1 MINLKNEA
9 EMIAFG
15 KRIGET
21 IFPHSI
27 ITLTGD
33 LGAGKTT
40 FTKGIG
46 QGLEIKK
53 IINSPTFTIVKVYSG
68 RMTLY
73 HFDAYR
79 LEGADDDL
87 GFEEMFEDDGLCVIE
102 WPQFIE
108 DIIPEERLE
117 IEIIKNE
124 DETRSLKLHPI
135 GEKYENYVRRLH
147 MISLVM
153 DTSNSYLAVGLFK
166 DNMCLEAF
174 QEKGSRRQS
183 EKAIPT
189 LKEVLDRH
197 HIALKDVNEMI
208 ITSGPGSYTGVRVA
222 MTIAKTLAAVSDVR
236 IKSVSS
242 LAAYAGMNQALSVI
256 DARGHKV
263 FVGVYENG
271 LPLIKEQVVTLEDFA
286 QLRAE
291 YEDFELVG
299 EVGCL
304 GLDEKECDLCA
315 NIYALGQMADPIK
328 NVDLLVPTY
337 IKDVEAKKACY

>member
-1 MINLKNEA
+1 
-9 EMIAFG
+9 
-15 KRIGET
+15 
-21 IFPHSI
+21 
-27 ITLTGD
+27 
-33 LGAGKTT
+33 
-40 FTKGIG
+40 
-46 QGLEIKK
+46 
-53 IINSPTFTIVKVYSG
+53 
-68 RMTLY
+68 
-73 HFDAYR
+73 
-79 LEGADDDL
+79 
-87 GFEEMFEDDGLCVIE
+87 
-102 WPQFIE
+102 
-108 DIIPEERLE
+108 
-117 IEIIKNE
+117 
-124 DETRSLKLHPI
+124 
-135 GEKYENYVRRLH
+135 

-189 LKEVLDRH
+189 LKEMLDRH

-222 MTIAKTLAAVSDVR
+222 MTIAKTLAAVSDVK

-271 LPLIKEQVVTLEDFA
+271 LPLMKEQVMTLEDFA

-304 GLDEKECDLCA
+304 GLNEKECDLCA
-315 NIYALGQMADPIK
+315 NIYALAQMADPIK

>member
-1 MINLKNEA
+1 
-9 EMIAFG
+9 
-15 KRIGET
+15 
-21 IFPHSI
+21 
-27 ITLTGD
+27 
-33 LGAGKTT
+33 
-40 FTKGIG
+40 
-46 QGLEIKK
+46 
-53 IINSPTFTIVKVYSG
+53 
-68 RMTLY
+68 
-73 HFDAYR
+73 
-79 LEGADDDL
+79 
-87 GFEEMFEDDGLCVIE
+87 
-102 WPQFIE
+102 
-108 DIIPEERLE
+108 
-117 IEIIKNE
+117 
-124 DETRSLKLHPI
+124 
-135 GEKYENYVRRLH
+135 

-166 DNMCLEAF
+166 DNICLEAF

-183 EKAIPT
+183 EKAIPS

-271 LPLIKEQVVTLEDFA
+271 LPLIKEQVMTLEDFA

-315 NIYALGQMADPIK
+315 NIYALAQMADPIK

>member
-1 MINLKNEA
+1 
-9 EMIAFG
+9 
-15 KRIGET
+15 
-21 IFPHSI
+21 
-27 ITLTGD
+27 
-33 LGAGKTT
+33 
-40 FTKGIG
+40 
-46 QGLEIKK
+46 
-53 IINSPTFTIVKVYSG
+53 
-68 RMTLY
+68 
-73 HFDAYR
+73 
-79 LEGADDDL
+79 
-87 GFEEMFEDDGLCVIE
+87 
-102 WPQFIE
+102 
-108 DIIPEERLE
+108 
-117 IEIIKNE
+117 
-124 DETRSLKLHPI
+124 
-135 GEKYENYVRRLH
+135 

-271 LPLIKEQVVTLEDFA
+271 LPLIKEQVVALEDFA

-291 YEDFELVG
+291 YGDFELVG
-299 EVGCL
+299 EIGCL

-315 NIYALGQMADPIK
+315 NIYALGQMADPIE
-328 NVDLLVPTY
+328 NVDLLAPTY

>member
-1 MINLKNEA
+1 
-9 EMIAFG
+9 
-15 KRIGET
+15 
-21 IFPHSI
+21 
-27 ITLTGD
+27 
-33 LGAGKTT
+33 
-40 FTKGIG
+40 
-46 QGLEIKK
+46 
-53 IINSPTFTIVKVYSG
+53 
-68 RMTLY
+68 
-73 HFDAYR
+73 
-79 LEGADDDL
+79 
-87 GFEEMFEDDGLCVIE
+87 
-102 WPQFIE
+102 
-108 DIIPEERLE
+108 
-117 IEIIKNE
+117 
-124 DETRSLKLHPI
+124 
-135 GEKYENYVRRLH
+135 

-153 DTSNSYLAVGLFK
+153 DTSNSYLAGGLFK

-222 MTIAKTLAAVSDVR
+222 MTIAKTLAAVSDVK

-271 LPLIKEQVVTLEDFA
+271 LPLIKEQVVALEDFA

-291 YEDFELVG
+291 YGDFELVG
-299 EVGCL
+299 EIGCL

-315 NIYALGQMADPIK
+315 NIYALGQMADPIE

>member
-1 MINLKNEA
+1 
-9 EMIAFG
+9 
-15 KRIGET
+15 
-21 IFPHSI
+21 
-27 ITLTGD
+27 
-33 LGAGKTT
+33 
-40 FTKGIG
+40 
-46 QGLEIKK
+46 
-53 IINSPTFTIVKVYSG
+53 
-68 RMTLY
+68 
-73 HFDAYR
+73 
-79 LEGADDDL
+79 
-87 GFEEMFEDDGLCVIE
+87 
-102 WPQFIE
+102 
-108 DIIPEERLE
+108 
-117 IEIIKNE
+117 
-124 DETRSLKLHPI
+124 
-135 GEKYENYVRRLH
+135 

-256 DARGHKV
+256 DSRGHKV

-271 LPLIKEQVVTLEDFA
+271 LPLIKEQVVALEDFA

-291 YEDFELVG
+291 YGDFELVG
-299 EVGCL
+299 EIGCL

-315 NIYALGQMADPIK
+315 NIYALGQMADPIE

>member
-1 MINLKNEA
+1 
-9 EMIAFG
+9 
-15 KRIGET
+15 
-21 IFPHSI
+21 
-27 ITLTGD
+27 
-33 LGAGKTT
+33 
-40 FTKGIG
+40 
-46 QGLEIKK
+46 
-53 IINSPTFTIVKVYSG
+53 
-68 RMTLY
+68 
-73 HFDAYR
+73 
-79 LEGADDDL
+79 
-87 GFEEMFEDDGLCVIE
+87 
-102 WPQFIE
+102 
-108 DIIPEERLE
+108 
-117 IEIIKNE
+117 
-124 DETRSLKLHPI
+124 
-135 GEKYENYVRRLH
+135 

-153 DTSNSYLAVGLFK
+153 DTSNSYLAVGLFQ

-197 HIALKDVNEMI
+197 HIALKDVKEMI

-256 DARGHKV
+256 DERGHKV

-271 LPLIKEQVVTLEDFA
+271 LPLIKEQVVALEDFA

-291 YEDFELVG
+291 YGDFELVG
-299 EVGCL
+299 EIGCL

>member
-1 MINLKNEA
+1 
-9 EMIAFG
+9 
-15 KRIGET
+15 
-21 IFPHSI
+21 
-27 ITLTGD
+27 
-33 LGAGKTT
+33 
-40 FTKGIG
+40 
-46 QGLEIKK
+46 
-53 IINSPTFTIVKVYSG
+53 
-68 RMTLY
+68 
-73 HFDAYR
+73 
-79 LEGADDDL
+79 
-87 GFEEMFEDDGLCVIE
+87 
-102 WPQFIE
+102 
-108 DIIPEERLE
+108 
-117 IEIIKNE
+117 
-124 DETRSLKLHPI
+124 
-135 GEKYENYVRRLH
+135 

-153 DTSNSYLAVGLFK
+153 DTSNSYLAVGLYQ
-166 DNMCLEAF
+166 DNVCLEAF

-222 MTIAKTLAAVSDVR
+222 MTIAKTLASVSDVK

-242 LAAYAGMNQALSVI
+242 LAAYAGMNQAFSVI

>member
-1 MINLKNEA
+1 
-9 EMIAFG
+9 
-15 KRIGET
+15 
-21 IFPHSI
+21 
-27 ITLTGD
+27 
-33 LGAGKTT
+33 
-40 FTKGIG
+40 
-46 QGLEIKK
+46 
-53 IINSPTFTIVKVYSG
+53 
-68 RMTLY
+68 
-73 HFDAYR
+73 
-79 LEGADDDL
+79 
-87 GFEEMFEDDGLCVIE
+87 
-102 WPQFIE
+102 
-108 DIIPEERLE
+108 
-117 IEIIKNE
+117 
-124 DETRSLKLHPI
+124 
-135 GEKYENYVRRLH
+135 

-153 DTSNSYLAVGLFK
+153 DTSNSYLAVGLYQ
-166 DNMCLEAF
+166 DSVCLEAF

-222 MTIAKTLAAVSDVR
+222 MTIAKTLAAVSNVK

-271 LPLIKEQVVTLEDFA
+271 LPLMKEQVMTLEDFA

-304 GLDEKECDLCA
+304 GLNEKECDLCA

>member
-1 MINLKNEA
+1 
-9 EMIAFG
+9 
-15 KRIGET
+15 
-21 IFPHSI
+21 
-27 ITLTGD
+27 
-33 LGAGKTT
+33 
-40 FTKGIG
+40 
-46 QGLEIKK
+46 
-53 IINSPTFTIVKVYSG
+53 
-68 RMTLY
+68 
-73 HFDAYR
+73 
-79 LEGADDDL
+79 
-87 GFEEMFEDDGLCVIE
+87 
-102 WPQFIE
+102 
-108 DIIPEERLE
+108 
-117 IEIIKNE
+117 
-124 DETRSLKLHPI
+124 
-135 GEKYENYVRRLH
+135 

-208 ITSGPGSYTGVRVA
+208 ITSAPGSYTGLRVA
-222 MTIAKTLAAVSDVR
+222 MTIAKPLAAVSDVR

-271 LPLIKEQVVTLEDFA
+271 LPLIKEQVVTLENFA

>member
-1 MINLKNEA
+1 
-9 EMIAFG
+9 
-15 KRIGET
+15 
-21 IFPHSI
+21 
-27 ITLTGD
+27 
-33 LGAGKTT
+33 
-40 FTKGIG
+40 
-46 QGLEIKK
+46 
-53 IINSPTFTIVKVYSG
+53 
-68 RMTLY
+68 
-73 HFDAYR
+73 
-79 LEGADDDL
+79 
-87 GFEEMFEDDGLCVIE
+87 
-102 WPQFIE
+102 
-108 DIIPEERLE
+108 
-117 IEIIKNE
+117 
-124 DETRSLKLHPI
+124 
-135 GEKYENYVRRLH
+135 

-183 EKAIPT
+183 EKAIPS

-236 IKSVSS
+236 VKSVSS

-271 LPLIKEQVVTLEDFA
+271 LPLIKEQVMTLEDFA

>member
-1 MINLKNEA
+1 
-9 EMIAFG
+9 
-15 KRIGET
+15 
-21 IFPHSI
+21 
-27 ITLTGD
+27 
-33 LGAGKTT
+33 
-40 FTKGIG
+40 
-46 QGLEIKK
+46 
-53 IINSPTFTIVKVYSG
+53 
-68 RMTLY
+68 
-73 HFDAYR
+73 
-79 LEGADDDL
+79 
-87 GFEEMFEDDGLCVIE
+87 
-102 WPQFIE
+102 
-108 DIIPEERLE
+108 
-117 IEIIKNE
+117 
-124 DETRSLKLHPI
+124 
-135 GEKYENYVRRLH
+135 

-153 DTSNSYLAVGLFK
+153 DTSNSYLAVGLLK

-197 HIALKDVNEMI
+197 HVALKDVNEMI

>member
-1 MINLKNEA
+1 
-9 EMIAFG
+9 
-15 KRIGET
+15 
-21 IFPHSI
+21 
-27 ITLTGD
+27 
-33 LGAGKTT
+33 
-40 FTKGIG
+40 
-46 QGLEIKK
+46 
-53 IINSPTFTIVKVYSG
+53 
-68 RMTLY
+68 
-73 HFDAYR
+73 
-79 LEGADDDL
+79 
-87 GFEEMFEDDGLCVIE
+87 
-102 WPQFIE
+102 
-108 DIIPEERLE
+108 
-117 IEIIKNE
+117 
-124 DETRSLKLHPI
+124 
-135 GEKYENYVRRLH
+135 
-147 MISLVM
+147 M
-153 DTSNSYLAVGLFK
+153 DTSNSYLDVGLFK

-183 EKAIPT
+183 EKAIPS

-271 LPLIKEQVVTLEDFA
+271 LPLIKEQVMTLEDFT

>member
-1 MINLKNEA
+1 
-9 EMIAFG
+9 
-15 KRIGET
+15 
-21 IFPHSI
+21 
-27 ITLTGD
+27 
-33 LGAGKTT
+33 
-40 FTKGIG
+40 
-46 QGLEIKK
+46 
-53 IINSPTFTIVKVYSG
+53 
-68 RMTLY
+68 
-73 HFDAYR
+73 
-79 LEGADDDL
+79 
-87 GFEEMFEDDGLCVIE
+87 
-102 WPQFIE
+102 
-108 DIIPEERLE
+108 
-117 IEIIKNE
+117 
-124 DETRSLKLHPI
+124 
-135 GEKYENYVRRLH
+135 

-153 DTSNSYLAVGLFK
+153 DTSNSYLAVGLYQ
-166 DNMCLEAF
+166 DNVCLEAF

-242 LAAYAGMNQALSVI
+242 LAAYAGMNQALSV
-256 DARGHKV
+256 
-263 FVGVYENG
+263 GVYENG
-271 LPLIKEQVVTLEDFA
+271 LPLIKEQVMTLEDFA

-291 YEDFELVG
+291 YGDFELVG

>member
-1 MINLKNEA
+1 
-9 EMIAFG
+9 
-15 KRIGET
+15 
-21 IFPHSI
+21 
-27 ITLTGD
+27 
-33 LGAGKTT
+33 
-40 FTKGIG
+40 
-46 QGLEIKK
+46 
-53 IINSPTFTIVKVYSG
+53 
-68 RMTLY
+68 
-73 HFDAYR
+73 
-79 LEGADDDL
+79 
-87 GFEEMFEDDGLCVIE
+87 
-102 WPQFIE
+102 
-108 DIIPEERLE
+108 
-117 IEIIKNE
+117 
-124 DETRSLKLHPI
+124 
-135 GEKYENYVRRLH
+135 

-183 EKAIPT
+183 EKAIPS

-242 LAAYAGMNQALSVI
+242 LSAYAGMNQALSVI

-271 LPLIKEQVVTLEDFA
+271 LPLIKEQVMTLEDFA

-315 NIYALGQMADPIK
+315 NIYALAQMSDPIK

>member
-1 MINLKNEA
+1 
-9 EMIAFG
+9 
-15 KRIGET
+15 
-21 IFPHSI
+21 
-27 ITLTGD
+27 
-33 LGAGKTT
+33 
-40 FTKGIG
+40 
-46 QGLEIKK
+46 
-53 IINSPTFTIVKVYSG
+53 
-68 RMTLY
+68 
-73 HFDAYR
+73 
-79 LEGADDDL
+79 
-87 GFEEMFEDDGLCVIE
+87 
-102 WPQFIE
+102 
-108 DIIPEERLE
+108 
-117 IEIIKNE
+117 
-124 DETRSLKLHPI
+124 
-135 GEKYENYVRRLH
+135 

-222 MTIAKTLAAVSDVR
+222 MTIAKILAAVSDVR

-271 LPLIKEQVVTLEDFA
+271 LPLIKEQVVALEDFA

-291 YEDFELVG
+291 YGDFELVG
-299 EVGCL
+299 EIGCL

-315 NIYALGQMADPIK
+315 NIYALGQMADPIE

>member
-1 MINLKNEA
+1 
-9 EMIAFG
+9 
-15 KRIGET
+15 
-21 IFPHSI
+21 
-27 ITLTGD
+27 
-33 LGAGKTT
+33 
-40 FTKGIG
+40 
-46 QGLEIKK
+46 
-53 IINSPTFTIVKVYSG
+53 
-68 RMTLY
+68 
-73 HFDAYR
+73 
-79 LEGADDDL
+79 
-87 GFEEMFEDDGLCVIE
+87 
-102 WPQFIE
+102 
-108 DIIPEERLE
+108 
-117 IEIIKNE
+117 
-124 DETRSLKLHPI
+124 
-135 GEKYENYVRRLH
+135 

-153 DTSNSYLAVGLFK
+153 DTSNSYLAVGLFQ
-166 DNMCLEAF
+166 DNMCQEAF

-197 HIALKDVNEMI
+197 HIALKDVKEMI

-242 LAAYAGMNQALSVI
+242 LAAYAGMSQALSVI

-271 LPLIKEQVVTLEDFA
+271 LPLIKEQVVALEDFA

-291 YEDFELVG
+291 YGDFELVG
-299 EVGCL
+299 EIGCL

-315 NIYALGQMADPIK
+315 NIYALGQMADPIE

>member
-1 MINLKNEA
+1 
-9 EMIAFG
+9 
-15 KRIGET
+15 
-21 IFPHSI
+21 
-27 ITLTGD
+27 
-33 LGAGKTT
+33 
-40 FTKGIG
+40 
-46 QGLEIKK
+46 
-53 IINSPTFTIVKVYSG
+53 
-68 RMTLY
+68 
-73 HFDAYR
+73 
-79 LEGADDDL
+79 
-87 GFEEMFEDDGLCVIE
+87 
-102 WPQFIE
+102 
-108 DIIPEERLE
+108 
-117 IEIIKNE
+117 
-124 DETRSLKLHPI
+124 
-135 GEKYENYVRRLH
+135 

-189 LKEVLDRH
+189 LKEMLDRH

-271 LPLIKEQVVTLEDFA
+271 LPLIKEQVVALEDFA

-291 YEDFELVG
+291 YGDFELVG
-299 EVGCL
+299 EIGCL

-315 NIYALGQMADPIK
+315 NIYALGQMADPIE

>member
-1 MINLKNEA
+1 
-9 EMIAFG
+9 
-15 KRIGET
+15 
-21 IFPHSI
+21 
-27 ITLTGD
+27 
-33 LGAGKTT
+33 
-40 FTKGIG
+40 
-46 QGLEIKK
+46 
-53 IINSPTFTIVKVYSG
+53 
-68 RMTLY
+68 
-73 HFDAYR
+73 
-79 LEGADDDL
+79 
-87 GFEEMFEDDGLCVIE
+87 
-102 WPQFIE
+102 
-108 DIIPEERLE
+108 
-117 IEIIKNE
+117 
-124 DETRSLKLHPI
+124 
-135 GEKYENYVRRLH
+135 

-183 EKAIPT
+183 EKAIPS

-315 NIYALGQMADPIK
+315 NIYALAQMADPIK

>member
-1 MINLKNEA
+1 
-9 EMIAFG
+9 
-15 KRIGET
+15 
-21 IFPHSI
+21 
-27 ITLTGD
+27 
-33 LGAGKTT
+33 
-40 FTKGIG
+40 
-46 QGLEIKK
+46 
-53 IINSPTFTIVKVYSG
+53 
-68 RMTLY
+68 
-73 HFDAYR
+73 
-79 LEGADDDL
+79 
-87 GFEEMFEDDGLCVIE
+87 
-102 WPQFIE
+102 
-108 DIIPEERLE
+108 
-117 IEIIKNE
+117 
-124 DETRSLKLHPI
+124 
-135 GEKYENYVRRLH
+135 

-197 HIALKDVNEMI
+197 HVALKDVNEMI

-222 MTIAKTLAAVSDVR
+222 MTIAKTLAAVSDVK

-242 LAAYAGMNQALSVI
+242 LAAYAGMNQAFSVI

>member
-1 MINLKNEA
+1 
-9 EMIAFG
+9 
-15 KRIGET
+15 
-21 IFPHSI
+21 
-27 ITLTGD
+27 
-33 LGAGKTT
+33 
-40 FTKGIG
+40 
-46 QGLEIKK
+46 
-53 IINSPTFTIVKVYSG
+53 
-68 RMTLY
+68 
-73 HFDAYR
+73 
-79 LEGADDDL
+79 
-87 GFEEMFEDDGLCVIE
+87 
-102 WPQFIE
+102 
-108 DIIPEERLE
+108 
-117 IEIIKNE
+117 
-124 DETRSLKLHPI
+124 
-135 GEKYENYVRRLH
+135 

-183 EKAIPT
+183 EKAIPS

-242 LAAYAGMNQALSVI
+242 LSAYAGMNQALSVI

-271 LPLIKEQVVTLEDFA
+271 LPLIKEQVMTLEDFT

-315 NIYALGQMADPIK
+315 NIYALAQMADPIK

>member
-1 MINLKNEA
+1 
-9 EMIAFG
+9 
-15 KRIGET
+15 
-21 IFPHSI
+21 
-27 ITLTGD
+27 
-33 LGAGKTT
+33 
-40 FTKGIG
+40 
-46 QGLEIKK
+46 
-53 IINSPTFTIVKVYSG
+53 
-68 RMTLY
+68 
-73 HFDAYR
+73 
-79 LEGADDDL
+79 
-87 GFEEMFEDDGLCVIE
+87 
-102 WPQFIE
+102 
-108 DIIPEERLE
+108 
-117 IEIIKNE
+117 
-124 DETRSLKLHPI
+124 
-135 GEKYENYVRRLH
+135 

>member
-1 MINLKNEA
+1 
-9 EMIAFG
+9 
-15 KRIGET
+15 
-21 IFPHSI
+21 
-27 ITLTGD
+27 
-33 LGAGKTT
+33 
-40 FTKGIG
+40 
-46 QGLEIKK
+46 
-53 IINSPTFTIVKVYSG
+53 
-68 RMTLY
+68 
-73 HFDAYR
+73 
-79 LEGADDDL
+79 
-87 GFEEMFEDDGLCVIE
+87 
-102 WPQFIE
+102 
-108 DIIPEERLE
+108 
-117 IEIIKNE
+117 
-124 DETRSLKLHPI
+124 
-135 GEKYENYVRRLH
+135 

-183 EKAIPT
+183 EKAIPS

-271 LPLIKEQVVTLEDFA
+271 LPLIKEQVMTLEDFT

-299 EVGCL
+299 KVGCL

-315 NIYALGQMADPIK
+315 NIYAVAQMADPIK

>member
-1 MINLKNEA
+1 
-9 EMIAFG
+9 
-15 KRIGET
+15 
-21 IFPHSI
+21 
-27 ITLTGD
+27 
-33 LGAGKTT
+33 
-40 FTKGIG
+40 
-46 QGLEIKK
+46 
-53 IINSPTFTIVKVYSG
+53 
-68 RMTLY
+68 
-73 HFDAYR
+73 
-79 LEGADDDL
+79 
-87 GFEEMFEDDGLCVIE
+87 
-102 WPQFIE
+102 
-108 DIIPEERLE
+108 
-117 IEIIKNE
+117 
-124 DETRSLKLHPI
+124 
-135 GEKYENYVRRLH
+135 

-153 DTSNSYLAVGLFK
+153 DTSNSYLAVGLYQ
-166 DNMCLEAF
+166 DNVCLEAF

-222 MTIAKTLAAVSDVR
+222 MTIAKTLAAVSDVK

-242 LAAYAGMNQALSVI
+242 LAAYAGMNQAFSVI

-271 LPLIKEQVVTLEDFA
+271 LPLIKEQVVILEDFA

>member
-1 MINLKNEA
+1 
-9 EMIAFG
+9 
-15 KRIGET
+15 
-21 IFPHSI
+21 
-27 ITLTGD
+27 
-33 LGAGKTT
+33 
-40 FTKGIG
+40 
-46 QGLEIKK
+46 
-53 IINSPTFTIVKVYSG
+53 
-68 RMTLY
+68 
-73 HFDAYR
+73 
-79 LEGADDDL
+79 
-87 GFEEMFEDDGLCVIE
+87 
-102 WPQFIE
+102 
-108 DIIPEERLE
+108 
-117 IEIIKNE
+117 
-124 DETRSLKLHPI
+124 
-135 GEKYENYVRRLH
+135 

-153 DTSNSYLAVGLFK
+153 DTSNSYLAVGLYQ
-166 DNMCLEAF
+166 DNVCLEAF

-271 LPLIKEQVVTLEDFA
+271 LPLIKEQVVAL
-286 QLRAE
+286 
-291 YEDFELVG
+291 EDFELVG
-299 EVGCL
+299 EIGCL

-315 NIYALGQMADPIK
+315 NIYALGQMADPIE

>member
-1 MINLKNEA
+1 
-9 EMIAFG
+9 
-15 KRIGET
+15 
-21 IFPHSI
+21 
-27 ITLTGD
+27 
-33 LGAGKTT
+33 
-40 FTKGIG
+40 
-46 QGLEIKK
+46 
-53 IINSPTFTIVKVYSG
+53 
-68 RMTLY
+68 
-73 HFDAYR
+73 
-79 LEGADDDL
+79 
-87 GFEEMFEDDGLCVIE
+87 
-102 WPQFIE
+102 
-108 DIIPEERLE
+108 
-117 IEIIKNE
+117 
-124 DETRSLKLHPI
+124 
-135 GEKYENYVRRLH
+135 

-153 DTSNSYLAVGLFK
+153 DTSNRYLAVGLFK

-271 LPLIKEQVVTLEDFA
+271 LPLIKEQVVALEDFA
-286 QLRAE
+286 QSRAE
-291 YEDFELVG
+291 YGDFELVG
-299 EVGCL
+299 EIGCL

-315 NIYALGQMADPIK
+315 NIYALGQMADPIE

>member
-1 MINLKNEA
+1 
-9 EMIAFG
+9 
-15 KRIGET
+15 
-21 IFPHSI
+21 
-27 ITLTGD
+27 
-33 LGAGKTT
+33 
-40 FTKGIG
+40 
-46 QGLEIKK
+46 
-53 IINSPTFTIVKVYSG
+53 
-68 RMTLY
+68 
-73 HFDAYR
+73 
-79 LEGADDDL
+79 
-87 GFEEMFEDDGLCVIE
+87 
-102 WPQFIE
+102 
-108 DIIPEERLE
+108 
-117 IEIIKNE
+117 
-124 DETRSLKLHPI
+124 
-135 GEKYENYVRRLH
+135 

-183 EKAIPT
+183 EKAIPS

-271 LPLIKEQVVTLEDFA
+271 LPLIKEQVMTLEYFA

-315 NIYALGQMADPIK
+315 NIYALAQMADPIK

>member
-1 MINLKNEA
+1 
-9 EMIAFG
+9 
-15 KRIGET
+15 
-21 IFPHSI
+21 
-27 ITLTGD
+27 
-33 LGAGKTT
+33 
-40 FTKGIG
+40 
-46 QGLEIKK
+46 
-53 IINSPTFTIVKVYSG
+53 
-68 RMTLY
+68 
-73 HFDAYR
+73 
-79 LEGADDDL
+79 
-87 GFEEMFEDDGLCVIE
+87 
-102 WPQFIE
+102 
-108 DIIPEERLE
+108 
-117 IEIIKNE
+117 
-124 DETRSLKLHPI
+124 
-135 GEKYENYVRRLH
+135 

-222 MTIAKTLAAVSDVR
+222 MTIAKTLAAVSDVK

-242 LAAYAGMNQALSVI
+242 LAAYAGMNQAFSVI

-271 LPLIKEQVVTLEDFA
+271 LPLIKEQVVALEDFA

-315 NIYALGQMADPIK
+315 NIYALGQMADPIE

>member
-1 MINLKNEA
+1 
-9 EMIAFG
+9 
-15 KRIGET
+15 
-21 IFPHSI
+21 
-27 ITLTGD
+27 
-33 LGAGKTT
+33 
-40 FTKGIG
+40 
-46 QGLEIKK
+46 
-53 IINSPTFTIVKVYSG
+53 
-68 RMTLY
+68 
-73 HFDAYR
+73 
-79 LEGADDDL
+79 
-87 GFEEMFEDDGLCVIE
+87 
-102 WPQFIE
+102 
-108 DIIPEERLE
+108 
-117 IEIIKNE
+117 
-124 DETRSLKLHPI
+124 
-135 GEKYENYVRRLH
+135 

-153 DTSNSYLAVGLFK
+153 DTSNSYLAVGLFQ

-189 LKEVLDRH
+189 LKEVLDHH

-242 LAAYAGMNQALSVI
+242 LAAYAGMSQALSVI

-271 LPLIKEQVVTLEDFA
+271 LPLIKEQVVALEDFA

-291 YEDFELVG
+291 YGDFELVG
-299 EVGCL
+299 EIGCL

-315 NIYALGQMADPIK
+315 NIYALGQMADPIE

>member
-1 MINLKNEA
+1 
-9 EMIAFG
+9 
-15 KRIGET
+15 
-21 IFPHSI
+21 
-27 ITLTGD
+27 
-33 LGAGKTT
+33 
-40 FTKGIG
+40 
-46 QGLEIKK
+46 
-53 IINSPTFTIVKVYSG
+53 
-68 RMTLY
+68 
-73 HFDAYR
+73 
-79 LEGADDDL
+79 
-87 GFEEMFEDDGLCVIE
+87 
-102 WPQFIE
+102 
-108 DIIPEERLE
+108 
-117 IEIIKNE
+117 
-124 DETRSLKLHPI
+124 
-135 GEKYENYVRRLH
+135 

-222 MTIAKTLAAVSDVR
+222 MTIAKTLAAVSDVK

-242 LAAYAGMNQALSVI
+242 LAAYAGMNQAFSVI

>member
-1 MINLKNEA
+1 
-9 EMIAFG
+9 
-15 KRIGET
+15 
-21 IFPHSI
+21 
-27 ITLTGD
+27 
-33 LGAGKTT
+33 
-40 FTKGIG
+40 
-46 QGLEIKK
+46 
-53 IINSPTFTIVKVYSG
+53 
-68 RMTLY
+68 
-73 HFDAYR
+73 
-79 LEGADDDL
+79 
-87 GFEEMFEDDGLCVIE
+87 
-102 WPQFIE
+102 
-108 DIIPEERLE
+108 
-117 IEIIKNE
+117 
-124 DETRSLKLHPI
+124 
-135 GEKYENYVRRLH
+135 

-197 HIALKDVNEMI
+197 HIALKDVNERI

-222 MTIAKTLAAVSDVR
+222 MTIAMTLAAVSDVR

-271 LPLIKEQVVTLEDFA
+271 LPLIKEQVVALEDFA

-291 YEDFELVG
+291 YGDFELVG
-299 EVGCL
+299 EIGCL

-315 NIYALGQMADPIK
+315 NIYALGQMADPIE

>member
-1 MINLKNEA
+1 
-9 EMIAFG
+9 
-15 KRIGET
+15 
-21 IFPHSI
+21 
-27 ITLTGD
+27 
-33 LGAGKTT
+33 
-40 FTKGIG
+40 
-46 QGLEIKK
+46 
-53 IINSPTFTIVKVYSG
+53 
-68 RMTLY
+68 
-73 HFDAYR
+73 
-79 LEGADDDL
+79 
-87 GFEEMFEDDGLCVIE
+87 
-102 WPQFIE
+102 
-108 DIIPEERLE
+108 
-117 IEIIKNE
+117 
-124 DETRSLKLHPI
+124 
-135 GEKYENYVRRLH
+135 

-153 DTSNSYLAVGLFK
+153 DTSNSYLVVGLYQ
-166 DNMCLEAF
+166 DNVCLEAF

-222 MTIAKTLAAVSDVR
+222 MTIAKTLAAVSNVK

-271 LPLIKEQVVTLEDFA
+271 LPLMKEQMMTLEDFA

-304 GLDEKECDLCA
+304 GLNEKECDLCA

>member
-1 MINLKNEA
+1 
-9 EMIAFG
+9 
-15 KRIGET
+15 
-21 IFPHSI
+21 
-27 ITLTGD
+27 
-33 LGAGKTT
+33 
-40 FTKGIG
+40 
-46 QGLEIKK
+46 
-53 IINSPTFTIVKVYSG
+53 
-68 RMTLY
+68 
-73 HFDAYR
+73 
-79 LEGADDDL
+79 
-87 GFEEMFEDDGLCVIE
+87 
-102 WPQFIE
+102 
-108 DIIPEERLE
+108 
-117 IEIIKNE
+117 
-124 DETRSLKLHPI
+124 
-135 GEKYENYVRRLH
+135 

-222 MTIAKTLAAVSDVR
+222 MTIAKTLAAVSVVR

-271 LPLIKEQVVTLEDFA
+271 LPLIKEQVVALEDFA

-291 YEDFELVG
+291 YGDFELVG
-299 EVGCL
+299 EIGCL

-315 NIYALGQMADPIK
+315 NIYALGQMADPIE

>member
-1 MINLKNEA
+1 
-9 EMIAFG
+9 
-15 KRIGET
+15 
-21 IFPHSI
+21 
-27 ITLTGD
+27 
-33 LGAGKTT
+33 
-40 FTKGIG
+40 
-46 QGLEIKK
+46 
-53 IINSPTFTIVKVYSG
+53 
-68 RMTLY
+68 
-73 HFDAYR
+73 
-79 LEGADDDL
+79 
-87 GFEEMFEDDGLCVIE
+87 
-102 WPQFIE
+102 
-108 DIIPEERLE
+108 
-117 IEIIKNE
+117 
-124 DETRSLKLHPI
+124 
-135 GEKYENYVRRLH
+135 

-183 EKAIPT
+183 EKAIPS

-256 DARGHKV
+256 DARGYKV

-271 LPLIKEQVVTLEDFA
+271 LPLIKEQVMTLEDFT

-315 NIYALGQMADPIK
+315 NIYALAQMADPIK

>member
-1 MINLKNEA
+1 
-9 EMIAFG
+9 
-15 KRIGET
+15 
-21 IFPHSI
+21 
-27 ITLTGD
+27 
-33 LGAGKTT
+33 
-40 FTKGIG
+40 
-46 QGLEIKK
+46 
-53 IINSPTFTIVKVYSG
+53 
-68 RMTLY
+68 
-73 HFDAYR
+73 
-79 LEGADDDL
+79 
-87 GFEEMFEDDGLCVIE
+87 
-102 WPQFIE
+102 
-108 DIIPEERLE
+108 
-117 IEIIKNE
+117 
-124 DETRSLKLHPI
+124 
-135 GEKYENYVRRLH
+135 

-153 DTSNSYLAVGLFK
+153 DTSNSYLAVGLYQ
-166 DNMCLEAF
+166 DNVCLEAF

-256 DARGHKV
+256 DARGHNV

-286 QLRAE
+286 HLRAE

>member
-1 MINLKNEA
+1 
-9 EMIAFG
+9 
-15 KRIGET
+15 
-21 IFPHSI
+21 
-27 ITLTGD
+27 
-33 LGAGKTT
+33 
-40 FTKGIG
+40 
-46 QGLEIKK
+46 
-53 IINSPTFTIVKVYSG
+53 
-68 RMTLY
+68 
-73 HFDAYR
+73 
-79 LEGADDDL
+79 
-87 GFEEMFEDDGLCVIE
+87 
-102 WPQFIE
+102 
-108 DIIPEERLE
+108 
-117 IEIIKNE
+117 
-124 DETRSLKLHPI
+124 
-135 GEKYENYVRRLH
+135 

-153 DTSNSYLAVGLFK
+153 DTSNSYLAVGLYQ
-166 DNMCLEAF
+166 DNVCLEAF

-189 LKEVLDRH
+189 LKEVLDHH

-222 MTIAKTLAAVSDVR
+222 MTIAKTLAAVSNVK

-242 LAAYAGMNQALSVI
+242 LATYAGMNQALSVI

-271 LPLIKEQVVTLEDFA
+271 LPLMKEQVMTLEDFA

-304 GLDEKECDLCA
+304 GLNEKECDLCA

-337 IKDVEAKKACY
+337 IKDVEAMKACY